1 MAKSK
6 TFTIEPLKETTLKLE
21 LIGDTDL
28 ILHKKSRYYEQAEC
42 WKQAHDKGTK
52 MPEIYNQSKNIWE
65 GLVTGIHW
73 EKPITFHDE
82 DISLYTQEEWESYM
96 KDNRPCILTQAFKK
110 AFTETFIT
118 FFKDSTGKK
127 GTDIKRSL
135 SMAGSICPV
144 YFESVEVVNNI
155 VPTSGISASP
165 VLCSSNV
172 FHNWR
177 TTIEVSCPDIV
188 FPHETVLQL
197 IETSGKYIGIGTQR
211 ANGNGRYHINP
222 ENVTII

>member
-6 TFTIEPLKETTLKLE
+6 VFTIEPLKETTLRLE

-28 ILHKKSRYYEQAEC
+28 ILHKRSRYYEQAEC

-52 MPEIYNQSKNIWE
+52 MPEIYNQGKNIWE
-65 GLVTGIHW
+65 GLITGIHW

-135 SMAGSICPV
+135 SMTGSICPV
-144 YFESVEVVNNI
+144 DFESVEVVNNI

-188 FPHETVLQL
+188 FLHETVLQL

>member
-6 TFTIEPLKETTLKLE
+6 TFTIEPLKETKLRLE

-28 ILHKKSRYYEQAEC
+28 ILHKRSRYYEQAEC

-52 MPEIYNQSKNIWE
+52 MPEIYNQGKNIWE
-65 GLVTGIHW
+65 GLITGIHW

-144 YFESVEVVNNI
+144 TFSDVEVVSNI

>member
-1 MAKSK
+1 MAKVK
-6 TFTIEPLKETTLKLE
+6 TFTIEPLKETTLRLE

-28 ILHKKSRYYEQAEC
+28 ILHKRSRYYKQAEC

-65 GLVTGIHW
+65 GLITGIHW

-144 YFESVEVVNNI
+144 TFSDVEVVSNI

>member
-1 MAKSK
+1 MAKVK
-6 TFTIEPLKETTLKLE
+6 TFTIEPLKETTLRLE

-28 ILHKKSRYYEQAEC
+28 ILHKRSRYYEQAEC

-65 GLVTGIHW
+65 GLITGIHW

-144 YFESVEVVNNI
+144 TFSDVEVVSNI

-211 ANGNGRYHINP
+211 ANGNGRYRINP

>member
-6 TFTIEPLKETTLKLE
+6 TFTIEPLKETTLRLE
-21 LIGDTDL
+21 LIGYTDL
-28 ILHKKSRYYEQAEC
+28 ILHKRSRYYEQAEC

-52 MPEIYNQSKNIWE
+52 MPEIYNQGKNIWE
-65 GLVTGIHW
+65 GLITGIHW

-135 SMAGSICPV
+135 SMTGSICPV
-144 YFESVEVVNNI
+144 DFESVEVVNNI

>member
-6 TFTIEPLKETTLKLE
+6 TFTIEPLKETTLRLE

-28 ILHKKSRYYEQAEC
+28 ILHKRSRYYEQAEC

-65 GLVTGIHW
+65 GLITGIHW
-73 EKPITFHDE
+73 ERPITFHDE
-82 DISLYTQEEWESYM
+82 DIFLYTLEDWESYM

-135 SMAGSICPV
+135 SMTGSICPV
-144 YFESVEVVNNI
+144 DFESVEVVNNI

>member
-6 TFTIEPLKETTLKLE
+6 TFTIGPLKETTLRLE

-28 ILHKKSRYYEQAEC
+28 ILHKRSRYYEQAEC

-65 GLVTGIHW
+65 GLITGIHW

-144 YFESVEVVNNI
+144 TFSDVEVVSNI

>member
-1 MAKSK
+1 MAKAKS
-6 TFTIEPLKETTLKLE
+6 FTIEPLKETTLKLE

-28 ILHKKSRYYEQAEC
+28 ILHKRSRYYEQAEC

-65 GLVTGIHW
+65 GLITGVHW
-73 EKPITFHDE
+73 EKPIEFHDE

-96 KDNRPCILTQAFKK
+96 KYNRPCILTQAFKK

-135 SMAGSICPV
+135 SMSGSICPV
-144 YFESVEVVNNI
+144 NFESVEVVSNI

-188 FPHETVLQL
+188 FPHETVLPL

-222 ENVTII
+222 ENVTVI

>member
-6 TFTIEPLKETTLKLE
+6 TFTIEPLKETTLRLE

-28 ILHKKSRYYEQAEC
+28 ILHKRSRYYEQAEC
-42 WKQAHDKGTK
+42 WKQAHDKGAK

-65 GLVTGIHW
+65 GLITGIHW
-73 EKPITFHDE
+73 EKPIEFHDE

-96 KDNRPCILTQAFKK
+96 KNNRPCILTQAFKK

-144 YFESVEVVNNI
+144 TFSDVEVVSNI

>member
-1 MAKSK
+1 MAKAKS
-6 TFTIEPLKETTLKLE
+6 FTIEPLKETTLKLE

-28 ILHKKSRYYEQAEC
+28 ILHKRSRYYEQAEC

-65 GLVTGIHW
+65 GLITGIHW
-73 EKPITFHDE
+73 EKPIEFHDE

-144 YFESVEVVNNI
+144 TFSDVEVVSNI

>member
-6 TFTIEPLKETTLKLE
+6 TFTIEPLKETTLRLE

-28 ILHKKSRYYEQAEC
+28 ILHKRSRYYEQAEC

-52 MPEIYNQSKNIWE
+52 MPEIYKQSKNIWE
-65 GLVTGIHW
+65 GLITGIHW

-144 YFESVEVVNNI
+144 TFSDVEVVSNI

>member
-28 ILHKKSRYYEQAEC
+28 ILHKRSRYYEQAEC

-65 GLVTGIHW
+65 GLITGIHW
-73 EKPITFHDE
+73 EKPIEFHDE

-96 KDNRPCILTQAFKK
+96 KYNRPCILTQAFKK

-144 YFESVEVVNNI
+144 TFSDVEVVSNI

-177 TTIEVSCPDIV
+177 TIIEVSCPDIV

>member
-6 TFTIEPLKETTLKLE
+6 TFTIEPLKETTLRLE

-28 ILHKKSRYYEQAEC
+28 ILHKRSRYYEQAEC

-65 GLVTGIHW
+65 GLITGIHW

-144 YFESVEVVNNI
+144 TFSDVEVVSNI

-222 ENVTII
+222 ENVTIS

>member
-1 MAKSK
+1 MAKAKS
-6 TFTIEPLKETTLKLE
+6 FTIEPLKETTLKLE

-28 ILHKKSRYYEQAEC
+28 ILHKRSRYYEQAEC

-65 GLVTGIHW
+65 GLITGIHW
-73 EKPITFHDE
+73 EKPIEFHDE

-144 YFESVEVVNNI
+144 TFSDVEVVSNI

-211 ANGNGRYHINP
+211 ANGSGRYHINP

>member
-1 MAKSK
+1 MAKAKS
-6 TFTIEPLKETTLKLE
+6 FTIEPLKETTLRLE

-28 ILHKKSRYYEQAEC
+28 ILHKRSRYYEQAEC

-65 GLVTGIHW
+65 GLITGIHW
-73 EKPITFHDE
+73 EKPIEFHDE

-144 YFESVEVVNNI
+144 TFSDVEVVSNI

-177 TTIEVSCPDIV
+177 TIIEVSCPDIV

>member
-1 MAKSK
+1 MEKAKS
-6 TFTIEPLKETTLKLE
+6 FTIEPLKETTLRLE

-28 ILHKKSRYYEQAEC
+28 ILHKRSRYYEQAEC

-65 GLVTGIHW
+65 GLITGIHW
-73 EKPITFHDE
+73 EKPIEFHDE

-144 YFESVEVVNNI
+144 TFSDVEVVSNI

>member
-1 MAKSK
+1 MAKAKS
-6 TFTIEPLKETTLKLE
+6 FTIEPLKETTLKLE

-28 ILHKKSRYYEQAEC
+28 ILHKRSRYYEQAEC

-65 GLVTGIHW
+65 GLITGIHW
-73 EKPITFHDE
+73 EKQIEFHDE

-144 YFESVEVVNNI
+144 NFESVEVVSNI

-222 ENVTII
+222 ENVTVI

>member
-1 MAKSK
+1 MAKAKS
-6 TFTIEPLKETTLKLE
+6 FTIEPLKETTLKLE

-28 ILHKKSRYYEQAEC
+28 ILHKRSRYYEQAEC

-65 GLVTGIHW
+65 GLITGVHW
-73 EKPITFHDE
+73 EKPIEFHDE

-96 KDNRPCILTQAFKK
+96 KYNRPCILTQAFKK

-135 SMAGSICPV
+135 SMTGSICPV
-144 YFESVEVVNNI
+144 NFESVEVVSNI

-172 FHNWR
+172 FYNWR

-222 ENVTII
+222 ENVTVI

>member
-1 MAKSK
+1 MAKAKS
-6 TFTIEPLKETTLKLE
+6 FTIEPLKETTLKLE

-28 ILHKKSRYYEQAEC
+28 ILHKRSRYYEQAEC

-65 GLVTGIHW
+65 GLITGIHW
-73 EKPITFHDE
+73 EKPIEFHDG

-144 YFESVEVVNNI
+144 NFESVEVVSNI

-222 ENVTII
+222 ENVTVI

>member
-1 MAKSK
+1 MAKAKS
-6 TFTIEPLKETTLKLE
+6 FTIEPLKETTLKLE

-28 ILHKKSRYYEQAEC
+28 ILHKRSRYYEQAEC

-65 GLVTGIHW
+65 GLITGIHW
-73 EKPITFHDE
+73 EKPIEFHDE

-144 YFESVEVVNNI
+144 NFESVEVVSNI

-222 ENVTII
+222 KNVTII

>member
-1 MAKSK
+1 MAKVK
-6 TFTIEPLKETTLKLE
+6 TFTIEPLKETTLRLE

-28 ILHKKSRYYEQAEC
+28 ILHKRSRYYEQAEC

-65 GLVTGIHW
+65 GLITGIHW

-135 SMAGSICPV
+135 SMAGSICPDT
-144 YFESVEVVNNI
+144 FSDVEVVSNI

>member
-1 MAKSK
+1 MAKAKS
-6 TFTIEPLKETTLKLE
+6 FTIEPLKETALKLE

-28 ILHKKSRYYEQAEC
+28 ILHKRSRYYEQAEC

-65 GLVTGIHW
+65 GLITGIHW
-73 EKPITFHDE
+73 EKPIEFHDE

-144 YFESVEVVNNI
+144 NFESVEVVSNI

-177 TTIEVSCPDIV
+177 TTIEVFCPDIV

-222 ENVTII
+222 ENVTVI

>member
-1 MAKSK
+1 MAKAKS
-6 TFTIEPLKETTLKLE
+6 FTIEPLKETTLKLE

-28 ILHKKSRYYEQAEC
+28 ILHKRSRYYEQAEC

-65 GLVTGIHW
+65 GLITGIHW
-73 EKPITFHDE
+73 EKPIEFHDE

-144 YFESVEVVNNI
+144 NFESVEVVSNI

-211 ANGNGRYHINP
+211 ANGNGRYRINP
-222 ENVTII
+222 ENVTVI

>member
-1 MAKSK
+1 MAKAKS
-6 TFTIEPLKETTLKLE
+6 FTIEPLKETTLKLE

-28 ILHKKSRYYEQAEC
+28 ILHKRSRYYEQAEC

-73 EKPITFHDE
+73 EKPIEFHDE

-96 KDNRPCILTQAFKK
+96 KYNRPCILTQAFKK

-144 YFESVEVVNNI
+144 NFESVEVASNI

-222 ENVTII
+222 ENVTVI

>member
-1 MAKSK
+1 MAKAKS
-6 TFTIEPLKETTLKLE
+6 FTIEPLKETTLRLE

-28 ILHKKSRYYEQAEC
+28 ILHKRSRYYEQAEC

-65 GLVTGIHW
+65 GLITGIHW

-144 YFESVEVVNNI
+144 TFSDVEVVSNI

>member
-6 TFTIEPLKETTLKLE
+6 VFTIEPLKETTLRLE

-28 ILHKKSRYYEQAEC
+28 ILHKRSRYYEQAEC

-52 MPEIYNQSKNIWE
+52 MPEIYNQGKNIWE
-65 GLVTGIHW
+65 GLITGIHW
-73 EKPITFHDE
+73 ENPITFHDE

-135 SMAGSICPV
+135 SMTGSICPV
-144 YFESVEVVNNI
+144 DFESVEVVNNI

-172 FHNWR
+172 FHNWK

-222 ENVTII
+222 ENVTVI

>member
-1 MAKSK
+1 MEKSK

-28 ILHKKSRYYEQAEC
+28 ILHKRSRYYEQAEC

-65 GLVTGIHW
+65 GLITGIHW
-73 EKPITFHDE
+73 EKPIEFHDE

-144 YFESVEVVNNI
+144 TFSDVEVVSNI

>member
-1 MAKSK
+1 MAKAKSL
-6 TFTIEPLKETTLKLE
+6 TIEPLKETTLRLE

-28 ILHKKSRYYEQAEC
+28 ILHKRSRYYEQAEC

-65 GLVTGIHW
+65 GLITGIHW
-73 EKPITFHDE
+73 EKPIEFHDE

-144 YFESVEVVNNI
+144 TFSDVEVVSNI

-177 TTIEVSCPDIV
+177 TIIEVSCPDIV

>member
-1 MAKSK
+1 MAKAKS
-6 TFTIEPLKETTLKLE
+6 FTIEPLKETTLKLE

-28 ILHKKSRYYEQAEC
+28 ILHKRSRYYEQAEC

-65 GLVTGIHW
+65 GLITGIHW
-73 EKPITFHDE
+73 EKPIEFHDE

-135 SMAGSICPV
+135 SMADYICPV
-144 YFESVEVVNNI
+144 NFESVEVVSNI

-222 ENVTII
+222 ENVTVI

>member
-6 TFTIEPLKETTLKLE
+6 TFTIEPLKETTLRLE

-28 ILHKKSRYYEQAEC
+28 ILHKRSRYYEQAEC

-52 MPEIYNQSKNIWE
+52 MPEIYNQGKNIWE
-65 GLVTGIHW
+65 GLITGIHW

-135 SMAGSICPV
+135 SMTGSICPV
-144 YFESVEVVNNI
+144 TKEIRLLVNWHAGSMNN
-155 VPTSGISASP
+155 A
-165 VLCSSNV
+165 
-172 FHNWR
+172 
-177 TTIEVSCPDIV
+177 
-188 FPHETVLQL
+188 
-197 IETSGKYIGIGTQR
+197 KY
-211 ANGNGRYHINP
+211 N
-222 ENVTII
+222 

>member
-6 TFTIEPLKETTLKLE
+6 TFTIEPLKETTLRLE

-28 ILHKKSRYYEQAEC
+28 ILHKRSRYYEQAEC

-65 GLVTGIHW
+65 GLITGIHW

-135 SMAGSICPV
+135 SMTGSICPV
-144 YFESVEVVNNI
+144 TFSDVEVVSNI

>member
-6 TFTIEPLKETTLKLE
+6 TFTIEPLKETTLRLE

-28 ILHKKSRYYEQAEC
+28 ILHKRSRYYEHAEC

-52 MPEIYNQSKNIWE
+52 MPEIYNQGKNIWE
-65 GLVTGIHW
+65 GLITGIHW

-82 DISLYTQEEWESYM
+82 DISLYTQKEWESYM

-144 YFESVEVVNNI
+144 TFSDVEVVSNI

>member
-1 MAKSK
+1 MAKAKS
-6 TFTIEPLKETTLKLE
+6 FTIEPLKETTLKLE

-28 ILHKKSRYYEQAEC
+28 ILHKRSRYYEQAEC

-65 GLVTGIHW
+65 GLITGVHW
-73 EKPITFHDE
+73 EKPIEFHDE

-96 KDNRPCILTQAFKK
+96 KYNRPCILTQAFKK

-135 SMAGSICPV
+135 SMTGSICPV
-144 YFESVEVVNNI
+144 NFERVEVVSNI

-222 ENVTII
+222 ENVTVI

>member
-6 TFTIEPLKETTLKLE
+6 VFTIEPLKETTLRLE

-28 ILHKKSRYYEQAEC
+28 ILHKRSRYYEQAEC

-52 MPEIYNQSKNIWE
+52 MPEIYNQGKNIWE
-65 GLVTGIHW
+65 GLITGIHW
-73 EKPITFHDE
+73 ENPITFHDE

-127 GTDIKRSL
+127 GTDVKRSL
-135 SMAGSICPV
+135 SMTGSICPV
-144 YFESVEVVNNI
+144 DFESVEVVNNI

>member
-1 MAKSK
+1 MAKAKS
-6 TFTIEPLKETTLKLE
+6 FTIEPLKETTLKLE

-28 ILHKKSRYYEQAEC
+28 ILHKRSRYYEQAEC

-65 GLVTGIHW
+65 GLITGVHW
-73 EKPITFHDE
+73 EKPIEFHDE

-96 KDNRPCILTQAFKK
+96 KYNRPCILTQAFKK
-110 AFTETFIT
+110 SFTETFIT

-144 YFESVEVVNNI
+144 NFESVEVVSNI

-222 ENVTII
+222 ENVTVI

>member
-1 MAKSK
+1 MAKVK
-6 TFTIEPLKETTLKLE
+6 TFTIEPLKETTLRLE

-28 ILHKKSRYYEQAEC
+28 ILHKRSRYYEQAEC

-65 GLVTGIHW
+65 GLITGIHW

-96 KDNRPCILTQAFKK
+96 KDNRPCILTQTFKK

-144 YFESVEVVNNI
+144 TFSDVEVVSNI

>member
-1 MAKSK
+1 MAKAKSLA
-6 TFTIEPLKETTLKLE
+6 IEPLKETTLRLE

-28 ILHKKSRYYEQAEC
+28 ILHKRSRYYEQAEC

-65 GLVTGIHW
+65 GLITGIHW
-73 EKPITFHDE
+73 EKPIEFHDE

-144 YFESVEVVNNI
+144 TFSDVEVVSNI

>member
-28 ILHKKSRYYEQAEC
+28 ILHKRSRYYEQAEC

-65 GLVTGIHW
+65 GLITGIHW

-110 AFTETFIT
+110 AFTEIFIT

-135 SMAGSICPV
+135 STTGSICPV
-144 YFESVEVVNNI
+144 DFESVEVVNNI